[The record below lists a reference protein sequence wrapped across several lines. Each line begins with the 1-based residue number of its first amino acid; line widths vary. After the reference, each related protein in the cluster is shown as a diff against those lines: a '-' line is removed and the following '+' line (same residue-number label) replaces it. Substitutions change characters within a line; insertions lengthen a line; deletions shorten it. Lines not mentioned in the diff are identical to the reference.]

1 MKNSY
6 LVRYFLQLVRTLEG
20 TLFPIVYCYNN
31 RILKEI
37 ILLLKCKLSKR
48 KKIYKTISDSENEDK
63 IEIKKYYSF
72 DPTDIQISSCET
84 IFTN

>member
-20 TLFPIVYCYNN
+20 TLFPIVYCYNK

-37 ILLLKCKLSKR
+37 ILLLKCKLCKR

-72 DPTDIQISSCET
+72 YSTDI
-84 IFTN
+84 

>member
-20 TLFPIVYCYNN
+20 TLFPIVYCYNK

-37 ILLLKCKLSKR
+37 ILLLKCKLR
-48 KKIYKTISDSENEDK
+48 GKKFKKLFLILKMK
-63 IEIKKYYSF
+63 IKLK
-72 DPTDIQISSCET
+72 
-84 IFTN
+84 

>member
-1 MKNSY
+1 MPIWFDT
-6 LVRYFLQLVRTLEG
+6 LLQLVRTLEG
-20 TLFPIVYCYNN
+20 TLFPIVYCYNK

-37 ILLLKCKLSKR
+37 ILLLKCKLNKR